1 MVYWSNPYKTEVMI
15 TPVLE
20 MLKLPKFGHILTSTI
35 TFESRD
41 QTLLEALMTLKRLN
55 ELEITY

>member
-15 TPVLE
+15 TPVLK
-20 MLKLPKFGHILTSTI
+20 MLKLPKFGHIVTSTI

>member
-1 MVYWSNPYKTEVMI
+1 MI

-20 MLKLPKFGHILTSTI
+20 MLKLKKFGHILTSTI
-35 TFESRD
+35 PFESRD